1 MSGGVPVSGTK
12 TGITTTAVALAP
24 TQFCKSI
31 GLQADPDNGTDLLVG
46 DETSQTMQL
55 SAGASL
61 SIEVRDP
68 SLIWVKSVSATVIC
82 NFILVI

>member
-12 TGITTTAVALAP
+12 TGITTTPVALAP

-31 GLQADPDNGTDLLVG
+31 GLQADPANATDLLIG

-55 SAGASL
+55 AAGASL

-68 SLIWVKSVSATVIC
+68 SLIWVKSVSGTVIC
-82 NFILVI
+82 NFILVV